1 MIEIE
6 TSKLLPIVLPEERSE
21 LVTKVRIALNVAGDD
36 RLDAPLQEILKGL
49 QRRYDIPAVGCINIA
64 TLDALAVAPPEW

>member
-1 MIEIE
+1 MD
-6 TSKLLPIVLPEERSE
+6 TNKLLTLVGPDERSE

-36 RLDAPLQEILKGL
+36 VLDAPLQEMLKGL
-49 QRRYDIPAVGCINIA
+49 QRRLDIPAVGCINIA

>member
-1 MIEIE
+1 M
-6 TSKLLPIVLPEERSE
+6 TSTDKLITLVSPGERSE

-36 RLDAPLQEILKGL
+36 LLDTPLQETLRGL
-49 QRRYDIPAVGCINIA
+49 QRRLDIPAVGCINIA

>member
-1 MIEIE
+1 M
-6 TSKLLPIVLPEERSE
+6 VLPNDRSE
-21 LVTKVRIALNVAGDD
+21 LVTKVRVALNVAGDD
-36 RLDAPLQEILKGL
+36 LLDAPLQEMLKGL

>member
-1 MIEIE
+1 
-6 TSKLLPIVLPEERSE
+6 V
-21 LVTKVRIALNVAGDD
+21 ALNVAGDD
-36 RLDAPLQEILKGL
+36 VLDAPLQEMLKGL

>member
-1 MIEIE
+1 VIEIE

-36 RLDAPLQEILKGL
+36 LLDAPLQEMLKGL
-49 QRRYDIPAVGCINIA
+49 QHRLGIPVVGCINIA